1 MNDRVIFLE
10 PGQVKRGWER
20 FSHQTEDDDY
30 YNDAMG
36 DFGPIGRELRARYRA
51 SCATGGC
58 GARGGHAGTPYCQ
71 MHAFEIWRVLDE
83 TMTNGEKGMIRARH
97 DDKVAKARAAE
108 EIRKLRPKTKPAPD
122 TPRHQRPGYVYYL
135 LVGDL
140 IKIGWASVLSDRMKQ
155 YPPNSVLLASHP
167 GTLNTE
173 RQMHHRHLH
182 LLGKGREWFKIDQE
196 LLDHVDSVRAT
207 YTCRLAINDESWT
220 ALAAELKCGSLN
232 PGEEVSPNPGAR

>member
-36 DFGPIGRELRARYRA
+36 DFGPVGRELRARYRA

-97 DDKVAKARAAE
+97 C
-108 EIRKLRPKTKPAPD
+108 L
-122 TPRHQRPGYVYYL
+122 
-135 LVGDL
+135 
-140 IKIGWASVLSDRMKQ
+140 
-155 YPPNSVLLASHP
+155 
-167 GTLNTE
+167 
-173 RQMHHRHLH
+173 
-182 LLGKGREWFKIDQE
+182 
-196 LLDHVDSVRAT
+196 
-207 YTCRLAINDESWT
+207 
-220 ALAAELKCGSLN
+220 LN
-232 PGEEVSPNPGAR
+232 PTPSPRSIAQ